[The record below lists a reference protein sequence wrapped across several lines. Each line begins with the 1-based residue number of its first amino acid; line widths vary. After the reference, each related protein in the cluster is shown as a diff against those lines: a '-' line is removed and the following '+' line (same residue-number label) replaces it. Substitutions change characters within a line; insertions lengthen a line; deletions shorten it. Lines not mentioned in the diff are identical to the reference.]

1 MSKKHSKQNRVP
13 APAVSAAPTIPP
25 AGHQASPAG
34 DPQAPAAQFAGV
46 SLREGWPILAIA
58 AVFFLFLCLTTAAT
72 IKWTAMVV
80 VIAAIV
86 ALIFRI
92 STVRE
97 RLNLLFA
104 AVTLW
109 VVFSGVST
117 LYAVSGKFALYE
129 FLKLLAAYGVF
140 VLFTVFARSGNR
152 AGRSFASVLECA
164 SALAGLLSIDLLST
178 HILSGAFQGLM
189 GLFSADYAD
198 LPGVETGVRMV
209 SIFFN
214 PNVFAGVA
222 GIGVLLSLGLASS
235 AKTNGERRFHLCCLF
250 LSALAFVLAF
260 SMGATGTICVA
271 FLVLLLLEPREQRA
285 PMLVLMV
292 ETLVL
297 TLLAAVPVF
306 ATSFGGWSGIQPV
319 PLLCA
324 LGGAAVLCLLDQ
336 FVGRRIG
343 EALNSHTKAALGFL
357 IVLVALLAAFAAL
370 ALTLTGGVSLS
381 AGESLRRADYPA
393 PGAYTLEVDADQ
405 EIGVYIE
412 SQNRQDTM
420 MHTSTALYNGPASGA
435 AFTVPED
442 STVVYFNFYTDGEVR
457 LESAGYSG
465 EGGSG
470 QLKLEYKLLPGF
482 IANRLQGL
490 FANQNAIQRLV
501 FFEDGMKLF
510 QQSPIIGLGMG
521 TFEGNASSVQ
531 SFYYET
537 KYVHNH
543 YIQTLI
549 DTGVIGLALFLA
561 MLGIAAVAV
570 WRGRKSGA
578 PLTAALGAA
587 LVFIA
592 GHALTEV
599 VLSTCHYLPMALGV
613 LALIGVTCGGQVMLP
628 TAVGEKVRSWLV
640 VGAAALLGVYAV
652 LLGCNM
658 RAQWMFDN
666 LGGDPF
672 GELKTCVA
680 LDRFEWMD
688 YELTYVTNVRPRE
701 QEDPAIHAQADEY
714 AYHLSQA
721 SSNIVP
727 LYLAEYYFKEGR
739 LSDGFAMIE
748 KYTSFVASSSETWQN
763 AFHMMERYAQDTP
776 EFQTR
781 VLQVYQMLL
790 DWNAE
795 HMGKLTLDGQ
805 SLAFLQ
811 RMGA

>member
-1 MSKKHSKQNRVP
+1 MSKKRSKQTRVP
-13 APAVSAAPTIPP
+13 EPPSPSVPAAPP
-25 AGHQASPAG
+25 AK
-34 DPQAPAAQFAGV
+34 PAALAMPFGVQF
-46 SLREGWPILAIA
+46 RDGWPVLAVA
-58 AVFFLFLCLTTAAT
+58 AVFFLFLCLTTVAT

-80 VIAAIV
+80 VIAAIA
-86 ALIFRI
+86 ALFLRF
-92 STVRE
+92 SAARE

-129 FLKLLAAYGVF
+129 FLKLLAAYAVF
-140 VLFTVFARSGNR
+140 VLFTVFARKGR
-152 AGRSFASVLECA
+152 GAGRGFATILACA

-189 GLFSADYAD
+189 GLFSTDYAE
-198 LPGVETGVRMV
+198 LSGVEPGVRMM

-222 GIGVLLSLGLASS
+222 GIGVLLSLGLANSS
-235 AKTNGERRFHLCCLF
+235 ETAGERRFHQCCLF
-250 LSALAFVLAF
+250 FSALAFVLAF
-260 SMGATGTICVA
+260 SMGATGTICIA
-271 FLVLLLLEPREQRA
+271 FLALVLLESKERRA

-292 ETLVL
+292 ETLIL

-306 ATSFGGWSGIQPV
+306 ATSFDGWSGFQPV

-324 LGGAAVLCLLDQ
+324 AGGAAVLCFLDQ
-336 FVGRRIG
+336 LVGRRVG
-343 EALNSHTKAALGFL
+343 EALGAHGKAALGL
-357 IVLVALLAAFAAL
+357 LAVLVAALGVFAAL

-381 AGESLRRADYPA
+381 TGEHLRRADYPA
-393 PGAYTLEVDADQ
+393 PGTYTMEVDAGEGLD
-405 EIGVYIE
+405 VYIE

-442 STVVYFNFYTDGEVR
+442 STVVYFNFYANGETR
-457 LESAGYSG
+457 LESASYSG
-465 EGGSG
+465 ENGGS
-470 QLKLEYKLLPGF
+470 QLKLGYKLLPGF

-510 QQSPIIGLGMG
+510 RQSPIVGLGMG
-521 TFEGNASSVQ
+521 AFEGNAPSVQ
-531 SFYYET
+531 SFFYAT

-543 YIQTLI
+543 YIQMLI
-549 DTGVIGLALFLA
+549 DTGIIGLALFLA
-561 MLGIAAVAV
+561 VLGIAAAAV
-570 WRGRKSGA
+570 LRGRKNGGA
-578 PLTAALGAA
+578 LTASLGAA
-587 LVFIA
+587 LVFLA
-592 GHALTEV
+592 GHALTEII
-599 VLSTCHYLPMALGV
+599 LSTCHYLPMAFGV
-613 LALIGVTCGGQVMLP
+613 LALIGVTCGERVKMP
-628 TAVGEKVRSWLV
+628 AAAGENVRGWLV
-640 VGAAALLGVYAV
+640 AGTAALLGAYAV

-672 GELKTCVA
+672 TELKTCVA

-688 YELTYVTNVRPRE
+688 YELTYVTNVRPRD
-701 QEDPAIHAQADEY
+701 QEDPKIHAQADEY

-739 LSDGFAMIE
+739 TVDGFAMIE
-748 KYTSFVASSSETWQN
+748 KYVSFVASSSETWQN
-763 AFHMMERYAQDTP
+763 GFHMMERYAQDTP
-776 EFQTR
+776 EFR
-781 VLQVYQMLL
+781 SGVLEVYDMFLS
-790 DWNAE
+790 WNAG
-795 HMGKLTLDGQ
+795 HMGELSLDEQ

-811 RMGA
+811 RMGV